1 MPEKI
6 KYSLSVQVV
15 GGPSI
20 PVTGEITPDA
30 YEKMQIAVAAGAGDL
45 EVNIQPSGTSLG
57 QFLLI
62 KASAY
67 ADSDASHKLTYKV
80 NDKSGTAMT
89 LDAPHLF
96 IGKGA
101 VGLLGTSPTKLFI
114 SSSLTAEVTIDIL
127 VGRDATP

>member
-6 KYSLSVQVV
+6 KFSLSVQVV

-20 PVTGEITPDA
+20 PVAGEIAPDA
-30 YEKMQIAVAAGAGDL
+30 YGKIQIAVPAGTADK
-45 EVNIQPSGTSLG
+45 EVNLQPDGDGLG

-67 ADSDASHKLTYKV
+67 EDADPAHELTYKV
-80 NDKSGTAMT
+80 NDASGTAIT

-101 VGLLGTSPTKLFI
+101 MGLLDASPTKLFF
-114 SSSLTAEVTIDIL
+114 SSSLTADVTVDIL